1 MLQQLFARDMVC
13 GGGFRAISASA
24 RDSNDV
30 TTHASTS
37 ARLARR
43 GEPSQGVVVGD
54 TLTGRNGGSLRGD
67 YIYVRPAEAFFAR
80 PIPPPVLPSRP
91 LPLREAVDALRALA
105 TDEDDAA
112 LELAALL
119 TVADAPLVPGAP
131 LPSRLM
137 APRRSRARS
146 RALVPRRPKTEE
158 SGTRRRNARRG
169 VCSAAAASARR
180 LAGRRE
186 AKPVALARRVRAAA
200 ALGRG
205 PGPRARVPAASSE
218 VG

>member
-1 MLQQLFARDMVC
+1 MVC
-13 GGGFRAISASA
+13 GGGFRAIFASA
-24 RDSNDV
+24 RSSNDV
-30 TTHASTS
+30 TTHAATS

-67 YIYVRPAEAFFAR
+67 YVYVRPAEAFFAR
-80 PIPPPVLPSRP
+80 PIPPPVLPDRP

-131 LPSRLM
+131 LPSRLT
-137 APRRSRARS
+137 APQPHPQPRSQ
-146 RALVPRRPKTEE
+146 PRRPKPRSRAPGGVTLEE
-158 SGTRRRNARRG
+158 VCAARQRQAPGDSPDDARRNLSRWRDESERRQRSVVG
-169 VCSAAAASARR
+169 
-180 LAGRRE
+180 
-186 AKPVALARRVRAAA
+186 PDRVPESLLRAAT
-200 ALGRG
+200 
-205 PGPRARVPAASSE
+205 
-218 VG
+218 

>member
-1 MLQQLFARDMVC
+1 MVC

-24 RDSNDV
+24 RSSNDV
-30 TTHASTS
+30 TTHAATS

-67 YIYVRPAEAFFAR
+67 YVYVRPAEAFFAK
-80 PIPPPVLPSRP
+80 PIPPPELPSRP

-137 APRRSRARS
+137 APRPQPRPQPRSQ
-146 RALVPRRPKTEE
+146 PRRPKPRSRAPGGVTLEE
-158 SGTRRRNARRG
+158 VCAARQRQAPGDSPDDARRNLSRWRDESERRQRSVVG
-169 VCSAAAASARR
+169 
-180 LAGRRE
+180 
-186 AKPVALARRVRAAA
+186 PDRVPESLLRAA
-200 ALGRG
+200 R
-205 PGPRARVPAASSE
+205 
-218 VG
+218 

>member
-1 MLQQLFARDMVC
+1 MVC
-13 GGGFRAISASA
+13 GGGFRAIFASA
-24 RDSNDV
+24 RSSNDV
-30 TTHASTS
+30 TTHAATS

-67 YIYVRPAEAFFAR
+67 YVYVRPAEAFFAR
-80 PIPPPVLPSRP
+80 PIPPPVLPDRP

-131 LPSRLM
+131 LPSRLT
-137 APRRSRARS
+137 APQPHPQPRPQPHPQ
-146 RALVPRRPKTEE
+146 PRRPKPRSRAPGGVTLEE
-158 SGTRRRNARRG
+158 VCAARQRQAPGDSPDDARRNLSRWRDESERRQRSVVG
-169 VCSAAAASARR
+169 PDLVPES
-180 LAGRRE
+180 L
-186 AKPVALARRVRAAA
+186 LRAA
-200 ALGRG
+200 R
-205 PGPRARVPAASSE
+205 
-218 VG
+218 

>member
-1 MLQQLFARDMVC
+1 MVC

-30 TTHASTS
+30 TTHAATC

-67 YIYVRPAEAFFAR
+67 YVYVRPAEAFFAR
-80 PIPPPVLPSRP
+80 PIPPPVLPDRP

-119 TVADAPLVPGAP
+119 TVADAPLLVPGAP
-131 LPSRLM
+131 LPSRLT
-137 APRRSRARS
+137 APQPNPQPRPQ
-146 RALVPRRPKTEE
+146 PRRPKPRSRAPGGVTLEE
-158 SGTRRRNARRG
+158 VCAARQRQAPGDSPDDARRNLSRWRDESERRQRSVVG
-169 VCSAAAASARR
+169 
-180 LAGRRE
+180 
-186 AKPVALARRVRAAA
+186 PDRVPESLLRAA
-200 ALGRG
+200 R
-205 PGPRARVPAASSE
+205 
-218 VG
+218 